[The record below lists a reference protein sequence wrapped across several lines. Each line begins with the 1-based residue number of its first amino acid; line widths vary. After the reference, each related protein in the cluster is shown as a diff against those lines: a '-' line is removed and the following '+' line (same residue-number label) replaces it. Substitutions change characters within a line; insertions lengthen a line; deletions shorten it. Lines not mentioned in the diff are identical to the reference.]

1 MPNSSKCNIQLLETG
16 GDDSILISFHSYGTE
31 SNHFIFLTGFLWG
44 GHWKPWGLYIG
55 GGELWTTAILG
66 DAHAMLERP
75 DVLALGE
82 LGHIPIGANKRASL
96 WGGKGNQNAKD
107 SLSLINSELLAFPC
121 ESWNRVSYISQ
132 TLHKPMQLCFLK
144 YVASQ
149 EHLCRGTQKPNSGKQ
164 AGWFLEMLWE
174 ERSLGNAGNRAV
186 WKELKLPP
194 WENENIYNKDMRKQ
208 DSEKPTEIQTEW
220 TVDCLDC
227 LGLFL
232 LLFQKVH
239 ESKKRVNN

>member
-1 MPNSSKCNIQLLETG
+1 MTQSQNEATEILLGLLDERLLLFPTWLEFG
-16 GDDSILISFHSYGTE
+16 RMYILPSWDNMWPGNAVKS
-31 SNHFIFLTGFLWG
+31 
-44 GHWKPWGLYIG
+44 
-55 GGELWTTAILG
+55 
-66 DAHAMLERP
+66 
-75 DVLALGE
+75 
-82 LGHIPIGANKRASL
+82 
-96 WGGKGNQNAKD
+96 GKGNQNAKD

-208 DSEKPTEIQTEW
+208 DSEKPTEIQIEW